1 MRRNPAWDGTNVGR
15 FKSPYRLRIAQ
26 VKSGRD
32 ATNESSF
39 ARIRGAIHP
48 ALPLP
53 LLHIF
58 FPSTE
63 LRQLLHHPAPRFVA
77 SQSDVP
83 LTAPPACPTDE
94 SVRFGLSTSIPG
106 PSHVWLR
113 DGRTREVDVLQE
125 WGLPSL
131 PRGRKAPSETDVG
144 VAHGHPFQAASVQ
157 GARYVRSGMAES
169 ASDVLPRAASGLQ
182 PRGGRE
188 LGSLAVWSASS
199 AKSGNGVSCA
209 RDGCT
214 DTYWQSDGAQPHT
227 VTAQFARRVS
237 VQCVSLHADFRRDE
251 SYTPLQVA
259 VRVGNASWDLREV
272 VRVEMAEPQGWC
284 TVSLTADPRRYVRAF
299 VLQVVVLANHQN
311 GRDTHLRQVH
321 VYGPAMEA
329 NEAAWTRAGVAS
341 ASIRH
346 SCAILR

>member
-1 MRRNPAWDGTNVGR
+1 
-15 FKSPYRLRIAQ
+15 
-26 VKSGRD
+26 
-32 ATNESSF
+32 
-39 ARIRGAIHP
+39 
-48 ALPLP
+48 
-53 LLHIF
+53 
-58 FPSTE
+58 
-63 LRQLLHHPAPRFVA
+63 
-77 SQSDVP
+77 
-83 LTAPPACPTDE
+83 
-94 SVRFGLSTSIPG
+94 
-106 PSHVWLR
+106 
-113 DGRTREVDVLQE
+113 
-125 WGLPSL
+125 
-131 PRGRKAPSETDVG
+131 
-144 VAHGHPFQAASVQ
+144 
-157 GARYVRSGMAES
+157 MAEA

-237 VQCVSLHADFRRDE
+237 VQCVSVHADFRRDE

-272 VRVEMAEPQGWC
+272 VRVEMAETQGWC

-341 ASIRH
+341 APIRH